1 MGKLLIGDVEPAS
14 LGAIDRLYVGSEL
27 VWPTAVEIPTFLAT
41 ASVPF
46 TGIFIALDFAGPT
59 AFFGRFITVTA
70 DLGQILQNTHP
81 FSWDQGGASNSMF
94 VRAVIEEQSLNGG
107 AFAIRANNVAYTP
120 GTWVEINPT
129 SNFFTVQ
136 GGAPGVVN
144 TSADTLLR
152 IQISSTPNGGNIV
165 YDAFSY
171 FSVLRT

>member
-14 LGAIDRLYVGSEL
+14 LGAIDRLYSGDTL
-27 VWPTAVEIPTFLAT
+27 LWPTAVNIPTFLAT

-46 TGIFIALDFAGPT
+46 MGTFISLDFAGPT
-59 AFFGRFITVTA
+59 AFFGRLISVTA

-81 FSWDQGGASNSMF
+81 FTWDPMGLSSHMH
-94 VRAVIEEQSLNGG
+94 VRADIEDQSLNGG
-107 AFAIRANNVAYTP
+107 AFAMRANNVAYTP

-129 SNFFTVQ
+129 SNFFTVA

-152 IQISSTPNGGNIV
+152 IQVSSTPNGGNVV

>member
-1 MGKLLIGDVEPAS
+1 MGKLFIGDTEPAS
-14 LGAIDRLYVGSEL
+14 LGAIGKLYVGDEL

-46 TGIFIALDFAGPT
+46 MGDFISLDFAGPT
-59 AFFGRFITVTA
+59 AFFGRGITVNA
-70 DLGQILQNTHP
+70 DLGQVLQNTHP
-81 FSWDQGGASNSMF
+81 FFWSLSGARMF
-94 VRAVIEEQSLNGG
+94 VRADIVEQSLNGG
-107 AFAIRANNVAYTP
+107 AFAMRANNVAYTP

-129 SNFFTVQ
+129 SNFFTVS

-152 IQISSTPNGGNIV
+152 IQISEAPNGASPL